1 MSKRTSGL
9 GRGLGDLLADNAPEL
24 RSGATVI
31 RRDEDREVTVT
42 PDAADAIENIEET
55 SAESNGSDV
64 SAEAS
69 EQNREAPE
77 TDNGFEDE
85 ERVIVITPSPSQEET
100 AKNVDISPSS
110 AEALGNSG
118 AAENGEAVHH
128 PHRSL
133 KALFRSY
140 K

>member
-24 RSGATVI
+24 RGGATVI
-31 RRDEDREVTVT
+31 RRDEDGEVTVT
-42 PDAADAIENIEET
+42 PDAADAIEKIEET
-55 SAESNGSDV
+55 NAESNDADV
-64 SAEAS
+64 SSEVLEQSGGAS
-69 EQNREAPE
+69 EA
-77 TDNGFEDE
+77 DNSSDE
-85 ERVIVITPSPSQEET
+85 EEKVIVITPSE
-100 AKNVDISPSS
+100 AKNVDISPTNTETAADVSPS
-110 AEALGNSG
+110 ENS
-118 AAENGEAVHH
+118 ETVHH